1 MAVAEGAAGGGRIA
15 AKGRALF
22 VVLNQ
27 NLQGDPLG
35 GEPRRLDVGERQAV
49 DTLDTIE
56 IGLVNNMPDSALRVT
71 ERQFMRLL
79 TDAAGD
85 RTVRLHFFSIPGIP
99 RGTLEKPFSRA
110 MYADISEL
118 AAAKLDGLIVT
129 GCEPRAER
137 LSDEPYWESL
147 TAVVDWAERNTTS
160 TLWSCLAAHAAVLH
174 LDGVERQRLD
184 EKRFGVFECEKASDD
199 PLLAGMRTPLRIS
212 HSRWNELPE
221 AKLKANGYTILTRS
235 EAAGVDIF
243 VRRRRSLFLFFQGHP
258 EYTPYSLMREYRR
271 DVGRYLRGESTRYPN
286 LPRDYFNQRT
296 EEELAA
302 FAIKAVAE
310 RDPRLLAEFPEDGAL
325 RAKLI
330 RRRLVSGGPVISNWL
345 SYVASRKRERA
356 WVA

>member
-1 MAVAEGAAGGGRIA
+1 M
-15 AKGRALF
+15 F

-27 NLQGDPLG
+27 NLEGNPPPD
-35 GEPRRLDVGERQAV
+35 EARAVDVGGRRAAADFE
-49 DTLDTIE
+49 TIE

-79 TDAAGD
+79 TEAAGD

-99 RGTLEKPFSRA
+99 RSNPREPFSRA

-118 AAAKLDGLIVT
+118 AATKLDALIVT

-137 LSDEPYWESL
+137 LSDEPYWDSL
-147 TAVVDWAERNTTS
+147 TAVVDWAERNTAS

-174 LDGVERQRLD
+174 LDGVQRQPLAD
-184 EKRFGVFECEKASDD
+184 KRFGIFECETASDD
-199 PLLAGMRTPLRIS
+199 PLLAGMRGPLRIS

-221 AKLKANGYTILTRS
+221 PELKAKGYTILTRS
-235 EAAGVDIF
+235 KTAGADIF
-243 VRRRRSLFLFFQGHP
+243 VKRRRSLFLFFQGHP

-271 DVGRYLRGESTRYPN
+271 DVGRYLRGEIVRYPN
-286 LPRDYFNQRT
+286 IPRDYFNKRT
-296 EEELAA
+296 EEELAS
-302 FAIKAVAE
+302 FAVKAVAE

-325 RAKLI
+325 RSKLR
-330 RRRLVSGGPVISNWL
+330 RRRLVSGVPVVSNWL
-345 SYVASRKRERA
+345 SYVASQKRERA